1 MKFSKIALAACASAV
16 VLAGCG
22 SKAKTELI
30 MITEATFPPYEFL
43 RGTEI
48 VGIDV
53 AIGQEI
59 AKEMGLTLKVE
70 DAKFDA
76 CIPSVISG
84 KADLSLAGITIT
96 EDRKQSVDFTVPYVT
111 SGIVILSKKDN
122 LFKDADSVKGKKVGV
137 QSGTTSDTFCVED
150 LKQEPERFDSPAAAV
165 AALKAG
171 KVDLV
176 IADIDPAKNLEKS
189 DADICISS
197 DFLTKEEFAGAI
209 AKGNAELLAAA
220 NRAIENLKASGKLAE
235 IIAQYTAEADALVA
249 AEEAAAPAE
258 EAKAE
263 EAVEAVEAKVADV
276 AAAVEAKVEAVA
288 EAVEAKVEEAKP
300 VVEEVKAAVE
310 EKVEEVKAAVE
321 EAKPAVEA
329 KVEEVKAEAAEVVE
343 AAEAKVAEV
352 VEAVEA
358 KVEEAKP
365 AVEAKAEAVEAKVE
379 AVAEAVEAKAA
390 AVVEALAPAAE

>member
-176 IADIDPAKNLEKS
+176 IVDIDPAKNLEKS

-197 DFLTKEEFAGAI
+197 DFLSKEEFAGAI

-249 AEEAAAPAE
+249 AEEAAAPAD

-263 EAVEAVEAKVADV
+263 EAVEAVEATVADV
-276 AAAVEAKVEAVA
+276 AA
-288 EAVEAKVEEAKP
+288 AVEAKVEEAKP

-321 EAKPAVEA
+321 EAKP
-329 KVEEVKAEAAEVVE
+329 
-343 AAEAKVAEV
+343 
-352 VEAVEA
+352 AVEA